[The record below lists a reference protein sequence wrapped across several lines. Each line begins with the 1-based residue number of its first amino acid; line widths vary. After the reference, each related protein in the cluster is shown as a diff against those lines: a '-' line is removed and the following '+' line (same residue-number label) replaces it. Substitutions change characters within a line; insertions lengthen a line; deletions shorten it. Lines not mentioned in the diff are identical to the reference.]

1 MLDEYFPLVRLSRKK
16 AKNKPWI
23 TPGIK
28 ASIKNCSELH
38 KKYNARKT
46 DTTRELAWKSYKHEI
61 TNCMRAAET
70 QYYRGL
76 LADHKNSCQNLWI
89 FFGKILKKSKNK
101 QKITKIK
108 SDNENITNTT

>member
-1 MLDEYFPLVRLSRKK
+1 MLDKYFPLVRLSRKK

-46 DTTRELAWKSYKHEI
+46 DTTREHAWKSYKHELTKCI
-61 TNCMRAAET
+61 RAAET
-70 QYYRGL
+70 QYYREL
-76 LADHKNSCQNLWI
+76 LADHKNSCQNL
-89 FFGKILKKSKNK
+89 
-101 QKITKIK
+101 
-108 SDNENITNTT
+108 